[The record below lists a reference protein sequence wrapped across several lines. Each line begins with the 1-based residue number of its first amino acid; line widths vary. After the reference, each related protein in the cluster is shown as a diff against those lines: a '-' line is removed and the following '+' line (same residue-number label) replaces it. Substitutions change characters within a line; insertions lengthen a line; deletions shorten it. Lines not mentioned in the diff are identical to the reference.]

1 MRNPLPMRN
10 PLSVRHVSIRH
21 VSVRHMPGWT
31 CSLRVAL
38 FAALTAIVL
47 LPAVA
52 HAADDDDD
60 ESFDNKIFRNIL
72 EGLGLRSSDKSI
84 DYRERSPLVVPPNLS
99 TLPPPDAAGAQA
111 SVPANWPVDQD
122 VKRARQ
128 AKEAARKPRYRQGD
142 SVQEDARVLR
152 PDELARPGAR
162 RGDDSNHTTKEES
175 ERPSKPSALGYVGNL
190 FTDAFKS
197 KEDDVA
203 VFRGEPV
210 RESLTEPPVG
220 YQTPSPT
227 QPYGLTG
234 VKPLPKAEGKNLEL
248 QR

>member
-1 MRNPLPMRN
+1 MHDHL
-10 PLSVRHVSIRH
+10 
-21 VSVRHMPGWT
+21 PGWT
-31 CSLRVAL
+31 FSLRAAL
-38 FAALTAIVL
+38 LAALTAVVL
-47 LPAVA
+47 LPALPA
-52 HAADDDDD
+52 PAADDDD
-60 ESFDNKIFRNIL
+60 EETIDNKIFRNVL
-72 EGLGLRSSDKSI
+72 EGLGLRPSDKSI

-99 TLPPPDAAGAQA
+99 TLPPPAADAPA

-122 VKRARQ
+122 VKRARE
-128 AKEAARKPRYRQGD
+128 AKEAARRPRYRQGD

-162 RGDDSNHTTKEES
+162 RGDDSHHTTKEES

-197 KEDDVA
+197 KNEEVA
-203 VFRGEPV
+203 VFRGEPP
-210 RESLTEPPVG
+210 RESLTEPPPG

-234 VKPLPKAEGKNLEL
+234 VKALPKAEGKNLEL